1 MSRNVLLHI
10 VFFSKHR
17 HGGGTSHAPDN
28 LHWHVRRPS
37 RDLPVPWQPLGWVFD
52 GNFVLWGGLWKIL
65 LVFQVRRFLYKYK
78 RRLARLPHESALI
91 YVVGFSVWFRFAS
104 ETNQSYVFY
113 CSTCFRSITYYGTVD
128 ATPLACSRERQLP
141 PRQVAAL
148 FAPAKQP

>member
-1 MSRNVLLHI
+1 MWAAALGDLFILGIYENRQ
-10 VFFSKHR
+10 
-17 HGGGTSHAPDN
+17 GTCQSPDN
-28 LHWHVRRPS
+28 
-37 RDLPVPWQPLGWVFD
+37 PWAGCLTE
-52 GNFVLWGGLWKIL
+52 IL
-65 LVFQVRRFLYKYK
+65 FYVEPFEKFSWCFKSEDFRINK